1 MRNAIAG
8 VVGLAFGLGLCLSG
22 MNEPSKVLAF
32 LDLAG
37 DWDPS
42 LAFVMGGAIA
52 LALPAFAL
60 ARRRRID
67 WSGQPIDWPEQPQD
81 RRPPCARSAH
91 LRRGLGSRGAL
102 PRAWNSRRRISQL
115 WRDDFRCLYGGGNP
129 CFSRAEFALA
139 YAKGSYS
146 GRIGAVA
153 GRGMFGKP
161 PGRSGASLRAVP
173 LFFVRP
179 KQLSSRVVELTA
191 ATPRAA

>member
-60 ARRRRID
+60 ARRQRID
-67 WSGQPIDWPEQPQD
+67 WSGTAHRLARQP
-81 RRPPCARSAH
+81 RNRLPPLRSE
-91 LRRGLGSRGAL
+91 RSSS
-102 PRAWNSRRRISQL
+102 AWVGVS
-115 WRDDFRCLYGGGNP
+115 GG
-129 CFSRAEFALA
+129 FAPDL
-139 YAKGSYS
+139 
-146 GRIGAVA
+146 
-153 GRGMFGKP
+153 
-161 PGRSGASLRAVP
+161 
-173 LFFVRP
+173 
-179 KQLSSRVVELTA
+179 E
-191 ATPRAA
+191 

>member
-1 MRNAIAG
+1 MRNGIAG

-67 WSGQPIDWPEQPQD
+67 WSGQPIDWPDSRKIDAPL
-81 RRPPCARSAH
+81 ALGA
-91 LRRGLGSRGAL
+91 LIFGVGWGSRGVL
-102 PRAWNSRRRISQL
+102 PRTWNSRRRICQL
-115 WRDDFRCLYGGGNP
+115 WRDDFRCLYGGGNL

-139 YAKGSYS
+139 YAKGSHS
-146 GRIGAVA
+146 GRIGLSQVA
-153 GRGMFGKP
+153 ECSANRRAEAGPHCGPFP
-161 PGRSGASLRAVP
+161 YFSFGRSS
-173 LFFVRP
+173 
-179 KQLSSRVVELTA
+179 
-191 ATPRAA
+191 

>member
-22 MNEPSKVLAF
+22 MNEPTKVLAF

-67 WSGQPIDWPEQPQD
+67 WSGQPIDWPG
-81 RRPPCARSAH
+81 RREIDAPLA
-91 LRRGLGSRGAL
+91 LGALIFGVGWGAL
-102 PRAWNSRRRISQL
+102 PWTWNSRRRISQL
-115 WRDDFRCLYGGGNP
+115 WRDDFRCLHVGGNP

-146 GRIGAVA
+146 GRI
-153 GRGMFGKP
+153 R
-161 PGRSGASLRAVP
+161 ASSDA
-173 LFFVRP
+173 
-179 KQLSSRVVELTA
+179 
-191 ATPRAA
+191 

>member
-67 WSGQPIDWPEQPQD
+67 WSGQPIDWPGSREIDAPL
-81 RRPPCARSAH
+81 ALGA
-91 LRRGLGSRGAL
+91 LIFGVGWGLGGLCPGPGIVDVGFLSHGAMIFVASMAVGTHAF
-102 PRAWNSRRRISQL
+102 RALN
-115 WRDDFRCLYGGGNP
+115 
-129 CFSRAEFALA
+129 
-139 YAKGSYS
+139 
-146 GRIGAVA
+146 
-153 GRGMFGKP
+153 
-161 PGRSGASLRAVP
+161 LR
-173 LFFVRP
+173 LH
-179 KQLSSRVVELTA
+179 
-191 ATPRAA
+191 TPRAHIQDA

>member
-8 VVGLAFGLGLCLSG
+8 VVGLTFGLGLCLSG

-67 WSGQPIDWPEQPQD
+67 WSGQPIDWPDSRKIDAPL
-81 RRPPCARSAH
+81 ALGA
-91 LRRGLGSRGAL
+91 LIFGVGWGLGGLCPGPS
-102 PRAWNSRRRISQL
+102 PHNSAGEA
-115 WRDDFRCLYGGGNP
+115 D
-129 CFSRAEFALA
+129 
-139 YAKGSYS
+139 
-146 GRIGAVA
+146 VA
-153 GRGMFGKP
+153 
-161 PGRSGASLRAVP
+161 
-173 LFFVRP
+173 
-179 KQLSSRVVELTA
+179 
-191 ATPRAA
+191 

>member
-42 LAFVMGGAIA
+42 LAFVMGGAIT

-67 WSGQPIDWPEQPQD
+67 WRDSPSIGPAAAKSTPPLRSERSSSAWVGVSG
-81 RRPPCARSAH
+81 
-91 LRRGLGSRGAL
+91 G
-102 PRAWNSRRRISQL
+102 
-115 WRDDFRCLYGGGNP
+115 
-129 CFSRAEFALA
+129 FALD
-139 YAKGSYS
+139 
-146 GRIGAVA
+146 
-153 GRGMFGKP
+153 
-161 PGRSGASLRAVP
+161 L
-173 LFFVRP
+173 
-179 KQLSSRVVELTA
+179 E
-191 ATPRAA
+191 